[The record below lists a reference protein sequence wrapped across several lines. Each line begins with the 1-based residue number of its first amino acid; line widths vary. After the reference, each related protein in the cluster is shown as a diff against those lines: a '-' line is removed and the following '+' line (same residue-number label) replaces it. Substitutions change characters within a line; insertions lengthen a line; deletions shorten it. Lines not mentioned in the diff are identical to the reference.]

1 MQLLAINTNVITSP
15 LWSIGFGMIG
25 IAMLIIGHKIFH
37 AIDMGKKLT
46 GMDFK
51 EQIKAGNMAAAV
63 YEGLVEA
70 AFLLGLAYI
79 VGQVVG

>member
-1 MQLLAINTNVITSP
+1 MQLLAVNTDLLAKP
-15 LWSIGFGMIG
+15 LLSIGFGVIG

-70 AFLLGLAYI
+70 AFLIGLAYI
-79 VGQVVG
+79 VGQVVS